1 MPDRPVPEADR
12 YEQSLPPRPPD
23 EAEILDE
30 VDELV
35 EEDEPVNEAD
45 ALEQRMPRGY

>member
-1 MPDRPVPEADR
+1 MPERPVPEADR

-23 EAEILDE
+23 ETEILKE

-35 EEDEPVNEAD
+35 EDDEPVNEAD
-45 ALEQRMPRGY
+45 ALEQRMPRGS